1 MRARL
6 ILIALNILFVSV
18 SQGAERF
25 VSLTIDDLPYQR
37 GGSLKDD
44 QAMTK
49 KLVGHIREQRVPTVG
64 FVNEIKLHENGP
76 EQLAA
81 RTALLKEWLAAGVE
95 LGNHTYSHLDINA
108 VPFADYTQDLLRGE
122 EVTRTLMRERGMTL
136 RYFRHPYLR
145 AGKEAAIKADLEEF
159 LREHQYVIAPVTVD
173 NDEWIFG
180 GAYDV
185 AAQRGDA
192 AAMQRIGRDYLDYM
206 EQAFAFSEHLARQ
219 VVGRDIK
226 HVLLVH
232 ANAMNAEY
240 LDDLIAK
247 VRERGYEFV
256 SLPEALS
263 DDAYRRDDPY
273 VGPKGWSWLLRWGV
287 GQELD
292 TSTAPHVPAYVMEL
306 AGVE

>member
-6 ILIALNILFVSV
+6 ILIAMTFLFVSV

-37 GGSLKDD
+37 GGALIDD
-44 QAMTK
+44 QSLTK
-49 KLVGHIREQRVPTVG
+49 KLVAHIREQKVPTVG
-64 FVNEIKLHENGP
+64 FVNEVKLHENGP

-81 RTALLKEWLAAGVE
+81 RSALLEQWLDAGVE
-95 LGNHTYSHLDINA
+95 LGNHTYSHVDINA
-108 VPFADYTQDLLRGE
+108 VPLADYTQDVLKGE
-122 EVTRTLMRERGMTL
+122 EITRALMRERGMTL
-136 RYFRHPYLR
+136 RYFRHPFLR
-145 AGKEAAIKADLEEF
+145 AGKEAGIKADLEKF
-159 LREHQYVIAPVTVD
+159 LLEHQYVIAPVTID

-185 AAQRGDA
+185 AATSGDA
-192 AAMQRIGRDYLDYM
+192 ATMQRIGRDYLHYM
-206 EQAFAFSEHLARQ
+206 EQSFVFSEHLARQ
-219 VVGRDIK
+219 VVGRDIR

-240 LDDLIAK
+240 LDDLIVK
-247 VRERGYEFV
+247 VRERGYDFI
-256 SLPEALS
+256 SLPEALA
-263 DDAYRRDDPY
+263 DDAYRRDDRY

-292 TSTAPHVPAYVMEL
+292 TSKAPQVPAYVMEL

>member
-1 MRARL
+1 MRERL
-6 ILIALNILFVSV
+6 ILIALNILFVSI

-37 GGSLKDD
+37 GGSLSDD

-49 KLVGHIREQRVPTVG
+49 KLVGHIRELRVPTVG

-81 RTALLKEWLAAGVE
+81 RTALLEEWLDAGVE
-95 LGNHTYSHLDINA
+95 LGNHTYSHVDINA
-108 VPFADYTQDLLRGE
+108 VAFADYTRDLLKGE
-122 EVTRTLMRERGMTL
+122 EITRALMSKRGMTL

-145 AGKEAAIKADLEEF
+145 AGKEAAIKADLEKF
-159 LREHQYVIAPVTVD
+159 LRKHHYVIAPVTID

-185 AAQRGDA
+185 AAKGGDA
-192 AAMQRIGRDYLDYM
+192 AAMQRIGKDYLDYM
-206 EQAFAFSEHLARQ
+206 EQAFVFSEHLARQ

-240 LDDLIAK
+240 LDDLIVNVK
-247 VRERGYEFV
+247 KRGYEFI
-256 SLPEALS
+256 SLPEVLA
-263 DDAYRRDDPY
+263 DDIYRRDDPY

-292 TSTAPHVPAYVMEL
+292 TSTAPQVPAYVMEL

>member
-6 ILIALNILFVSV
+6 ILIALNILVASG

-37 GGSLKDD
+37 GGSLNDD
-44 QAMTK
+44 QTMTK
-49 KLVGHIREQRVPTVG
+49 NLVDHIRELKVPTVG

-81 RTALLKEWLAAGVE
+81 RTALLGAWLNAGVE
-95 LGNHTYSHLDINA
+95 LGNHTYSHVDLNA
-108 VPFADYTQDLLRGE
+108 VPFAEYARDLLRGE
-122 EVTRTLMRERGMTL
+122 EITRALMRERGMTL
-136 RYFRHPYLR
+136 RYFRHPFLR
-145 AGKEAAIKADLEEF
+145 AGKEAAIKANLEKF
-159 LREHQYVIAPVTVD
+159 LREHQYVIAPVTID

-180 GAYDV
+180 GAYDI
-185 AAQRGDA
+185 AAKRGDA

-206 EQAFAFSEHLARQ
+206 EQAFVFSELLAKQ

-240 LDDLIAK
+240 LDDLIVK
-247 VRERGYEFV
+247 VRKRGYKFI
-256 SLPEALS
+256 SLPEVLA
-263 DDAYRRDDPY
+263 DDVYRRDDPY

-287 GQELD
+287 DQELD
-292 TSTAPHVPAYVMEL
+292 TSTAPQVPAYVMEL
-306 AGVE
+306 AGLE